1 LDGDGRKAMF
11 SSLTHQ
17 RAGMISAMST
27 GGQRPKDKL
36 KNKKMVDYNTQDDN
50 KMPETITMSMGKP

>member
-1 LDGDGRKAMF
+1 MF

-36 KNKKMVDYNTQDDN
+36 KNKKMVEYNTQDDN
-50 KMPETITMSMGKP
+50 TMPETKTMSMGKP